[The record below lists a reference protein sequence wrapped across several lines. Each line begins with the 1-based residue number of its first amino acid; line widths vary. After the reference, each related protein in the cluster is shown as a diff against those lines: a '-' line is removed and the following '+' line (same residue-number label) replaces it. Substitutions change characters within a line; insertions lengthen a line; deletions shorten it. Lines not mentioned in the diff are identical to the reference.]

1 MASNPPLVPR
11 GGASG
16 TTATRVQ
23 RNRRS
28 DLAIW
33 WREIDRVLLG
43 LVLALMATCPACG
56 EEIIA
61 GYRDGGEW
69 IQTMGDAD
77 TLRTFPEY
85 THWQYAPEGPK

>member
-1 MASNPPLVPR
+1 MKEKTLGRIASELWY
-11 GGASG
+11 G
-16 TTATRVQ
+16 TMSTSPKKWEQIAAAAIAEHE
-23 RNRRS
+23 RRKWKPMS
-28 DLAIW
+28 A
-33 WREIDRVLLG
+33 
-43 LVLALMATCPACG
+43 CPACG

-85 THWQYAPEGPK
+85 THWQYAPDGPK

>member
-1 MASNPPLVPR
+1 VNEKTLGDVARECLGSWEEIASAVV
-11 GGASG
+11 AEHE
-16 TTATRVQ
+16 
-23 RNRRS
+23 RRK
-28 DLAIW
+28 
-33 WREIDRVLLG
+33 WRP
-43 LVLALMATCPACG
+43 MATCPACG

-85 THWQYAPEGPK
+85 THWQYAPDVPKL

>member
-1 MASNPPLVPR
+1 MNEKTLGDVARECLGSWEEIASAVV
-11 GGASG
+11 AEHE
-16 TTATRVQ
+16 
-23 RNRRS
+23 RRK
-28 DLAIW
+28 
-33 WREIDRVLLG
+33 WRP
-43 LVLALMATCPACG
+43 MATCPACG

-69 IQTMGDAD
+69 VRTMGDAA